1 MKNKAIA
8 MAAIAEAM
16 TAGMNQ
22 IVFPQQEPNPIY
34 FPKKHTV
41 ESYRNQQR
49 AAKRRRKAR

>member
-1 MKNKAIA
+1 MKNRAIA

-16 TAGMNQ
+16 TAGMDK
-22 IVFPQQEPNPIY
+22 IYFPQQESNPIY

-41 ESYRNQQR
+41 ESYRSQQR